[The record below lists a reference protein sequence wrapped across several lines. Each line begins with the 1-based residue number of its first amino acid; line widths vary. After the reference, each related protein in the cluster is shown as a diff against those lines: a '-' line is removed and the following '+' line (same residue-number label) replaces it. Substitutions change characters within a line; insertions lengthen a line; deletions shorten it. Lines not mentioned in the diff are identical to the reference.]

1 MRMPKTSAIAT
12 TEPNFIEPLARS
24 SAWTPERETPVKS
37 ARRTIGACQDI
48 YAWSFMLKVFWQWR
62 DAREAPTPDRQA
74 TLKSATTSA
83 STFEKRFIVAKP
95 LPM

>member
-37 ARRTIGACQDI
+37 ARRTIGGCQAF
-48 YAWSFMLKVFWQWR
+48 YA
-62 DAREAPTPDRQA
+62 
-74 TLKSATTSA
+74 
-83 STFEKRFIVAKP
+83 
-95 LPM
+95 